1 MNHTHD
7 SERRCFLKSVA
18 AAGGSGALL
27 AVSGTAFAAE
37 TPDRGAETKAKVEG
51 YRETEHVRAYYASAR
66 L

>member
-1 MNHTHD
+1 
-7 SERRCFLKSVA
+7 VA

-37 TPDRGAETKAKVEG
+37 APDRGAETKAKVEG